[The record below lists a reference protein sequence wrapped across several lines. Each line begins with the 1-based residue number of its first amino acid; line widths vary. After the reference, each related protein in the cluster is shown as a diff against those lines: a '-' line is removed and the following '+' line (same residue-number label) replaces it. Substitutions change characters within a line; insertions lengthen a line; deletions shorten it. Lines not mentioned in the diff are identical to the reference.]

1 MKKMIKSR
9 RGIAI
14 ELAVGVMFIFV
25 ALSIV
30 LISISGMQAAHKNT
44 DLNDFTKKRDLYE
57 ITDYIMDN
65 HDSFKDGD
73 PIEEK
78 TIGEKEIGEKKYTI
92 RIISSKF
99 NVEVDNESVEKTEY
113 KYTVVLPAADA
124 DSEEITVLV
133 IKVIDGKISSWED

>member
-30 LISISGMQAAHKNT
+30 LISISGMQTAHKNT
-44 DLNDFTKKRDLYE
+44 DLNDFAMKRDLYE
-57 ITDYIMDN
+57 ITDYIMDKQTADFN
-65 HDSFKDGD
+65 EPYVIKDGD
-73 PIEEK
+73 EV
-78 TIGEKEIGEKKYTI
+78 I
-92 RIISSKF
+92 RSYKITKGAE
-99 NVEVDNESVEKTEY
+99 NNETT
-113 KYTVVLPAADA
+113 YTVVLPKDG
-124 DSEEITVLV
+124 EEETVLV